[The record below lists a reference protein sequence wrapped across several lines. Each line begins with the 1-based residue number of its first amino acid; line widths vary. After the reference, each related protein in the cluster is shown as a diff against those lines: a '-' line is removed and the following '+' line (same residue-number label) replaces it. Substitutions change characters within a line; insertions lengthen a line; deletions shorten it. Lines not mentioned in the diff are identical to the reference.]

1 MTEYELD
8 LLSIFLEALEWTPQ
22 ADLAAIVNAHCRPGP
37 EAEVKR
43 KVSTAGLSPHRK
55 KPKLHAADREEEDEE
70 GGNEDLLDVLDEFE
84 EKLIKAA
91 DGKTLSEESLK
102 RLEAIRDRISALL
115 PPQSQ
120 DPDS

>member
-1 MTEYELD
+1 VTEYELD

-55 KPKLHAADREEEDEE
+55 KPKLHAADKEEEEE
-70 GGNEDLLDVLDEFE
+70 GNDDLLDVLEEFE
-84 EKLIKAA
+84 EKLLKAA
-91 DGKTLSEESLK
+91 DDKTFSEESIK
-102 RLEAIRDRISALL
+102 RLVAIRDKISALL
-115 PPQSQ
+115 PPQLQ